1 MTKLTNVLK
10 LISLFLLIAVGLL
23 GFMAY
28 KVSLSEEPMITLGG
42 TSPYNHTT
50 TIPTGDASQLLKTQ
64 FGTLG
69 RITVTTAGAGS
80 ASLYDATTTIAT
92 ERATAATTSLPL
104 IAEIGAGLA
113 AGTYEFDTAFNDGLL
128 VVFYG
133 AIGTST
139 IMWD

>member
-50 TIPTGDASQLLKTQ
+50 TVSASDAVQILKKQ

-69 RITVTTAGAGS
+69 RITITTAGAGY
-80 ASLYDATTTIAT
+80 ASLYDATTTDAT
-92 ERATAATTSLPL
+92 LRAITATTSLPL

-113 AGTYEFDTAFNDGLL
+113 AGTYEFDTAFNDGLM
-128 VVFYG
+128 VVFSG
-133 AIGTST
+133 VMGTST